1 MKSVSQEELSSAS
14 QPLTEFLNELTEE
27 LGGRRKATEA
37 DQQARAQLRAV
48 VDNNLTGVCFSNLEG
63 TISEANEAFLRS
75 VGYAADVV
83 AAGSL
88 NWRDITAKPFR
99 HLDDQALEQLVFS
112 ATCQP
117 YEKEYVAS
125 DGRNVPVLC
134 SLALTNSDQ
143 QIVCFSFDLTEY
155 KKQLNHLA
163 YYDAL
168 TTLPNQALLKDRLQQ
183 AIALARRNEQM
194 LAVMLV
200 NLDRFK
206 IINDTLGYVT
216 SDQLLQEV
224 ATRLSGCVRD
234 SDTVA
239 RLGSDEF
246 ALLLTQIG
254 RAEDAAKVAQ
264 GIKDVLESPF
274 HFAGQELF
282 AQASIGISLHPD
294 DGSDA
299 MALLKT
305 AGTALNRAK
314 EQGGNDYQ
322 FYTSGRTTKALRQL
336 VLENNLRPGL
346 EREEFLVYYQPQVNI
361 ESFQIVGIEALVRWQ
376 HPGLGLLYPQEF
388 IRMAEE
394 SGLIVSLGEWI
405 LRAACVQS
413 KSWQDAGFEPLRL
426 AINLSARQFQQ
437 PRLIPIIEQILTE
450 TGLDPRYL
458 EFELTEGSVMKDPD
472 EAIKKLNELKQMGVT
487 ISIDDFGTGHSSL
500 SYLKRFPID
509 TLKIDQ
515 SFVREIST
523 DPEVTAIVTAIITL
537 AHALKL
543 NVIAEGVETE
553 EELKFLRSLG
563 CDEVQGF
570 LFSKPISADEFTAML
585 IERSGINSRRNYD
598 TNPLPPLESVA
609 QPSSE

>member
-1 MKSVSQEELSSAS
+1 MKSVSQKRLSSAS
-14 QPLTEFLNELTEE
+14 QPVSEFLNELTEE
-27 LGGRRKATEA
+27 LDSGRKATPA

-48 VDNNLTGVCFSNLEG
+48 FDNNLTGVCFSNFEG
-63 TISEANEAFLRS
+63 TISKANEAFLRS

-99 HLDDQALEQLVFS
+99 HLDDRALEQLVLS

-125 DGRNVPVLC
+125 NGRNVPVLC

-143 QIVCFSFDLTEY
+143 EIVCFSFDLTEY

-163 YYDAL
+163 YHDAL

-183 AIALARRNEQM
+183 AIALARLNEQM

-216 SDQLLQEV
+216 ADQLLQEV
-224 ATRLSGCVRD
+224 ATRLSSCVRD

-246 ALLLTQIG
+246 ALLLTQVG
-254 RAEDAAKVAQ
+254 RAEDAVKVAQ
-264 GIKDVLESPF
+264 CIKDVLESPF

-282 AQASIGISLHPD
+282 VQASIGISLHPD

-322 FYTSGRTTKALRQL
+322 FYTSGRTTRALRQL
-336 VLENNLRPGL
+336 VLENNFRPGL
-346 EREEFLVYYQPQVNI
+346 EREEFVVYYQPQVNI
-361 ESFQIVGIEALVRWQ
+361 ESCQIVGIEALVRWQ
-376 HPGLGLLYPQEF
+376 HPGLGLLYPKEF

-394 SGLIVSLGEWI
+394 SGLIVSLGEWV

-437 PRLIPIIEQILTE
+437 PRLIPIIEQIVTE

-487 ISIDDFGTGHSSL
+487 ISIDDFGTGYSSL
-500 SYLKRFPID
+500 NYLKRFPID

-553 EELKFLRSLG
+553 EQLKFLRSLG

-585 IERSGINSRRNYD
+585 IERSEINSQRNYN
-598 TNPLPPLESVA
+598 TNPLPTPETVA
-609 QPSSE
+609 QPKR

>member
-48 VDNNLTGVCFSNLEG
+48 VDNNLTGVCFSNFEG

-134 SLALTNSDQ
+134 SLALTNSAQ
-143 QIVCFSFDLTEY
+143 EIVCFSFDLTEY

-163 YYDAL
+163 YHDAL

-553 EELKFLRSLG
+553 EQLKFLRSLG

>member
-48 VDNNLTGVCFSNLEG
+48 VDNNLTGVCFSNFEG

-143 QIVCFSFDLTEY
+143 EIVCFSFDLTEY

-163 YYDAL
+163 YHDAL

-336 VLENNLRPGL
+336 VFENNLRPGL

-553 EELKFLRSLG
+553 EQLKFLRSLG

>member
-1 MKSVSQEELSSAS
+1 MKSVSQEVSSAS
-14 QPLTEFLNELTEE
+14 KPQTEFLKELTEE
-27 LGGRRKATEA
+27 LGCRRKEAEA
-37 DQQARAQLRAV
+37 DQQAKARVRAV
-48 VDNNLTGVCFSNLEG
+48 IDDNLTGVCFSNLEG

-88 NWRDITAKPFR
+88 NWRHITSKPFR
-99 HLDDQALEQLVFS
+99 HLDDQALEQLVLS

-117 YEKEYVAS
+117 YEKVFVAS

-134 SLALTNSDQ
+134 SLALTSDQ
-143 QIVCFSFDLTEY
+143 EIVCFSFDLTEY

-163 YYDAL
+163 YHDAL

-194 LAVMLV
+194 LAVLLV

-216 SDQLLQEV
+216 ADQLLQEV

-246 ALLLTQIG
+246 ALLLTHIG
-254 RAEDAAKVAQ
+254 RTEDAAKVAQ

-274 HFAGQELF
+274 HFGGQELF
-282 AQASIGISLHPD
+282 VQASIGISLHPD

-361 ESFQIVGIEALVRWQ
+361 ESCQIVGIEALVRWQ

-437 PRLIPIIEQILTE
+437 PRLIPIIEQILME
-450 TGLDPRYL
+450 TGLNPRYL

-472 EAIKKLNELKQMGVT
+472 EAITKLNELKQMGVT
-487 ISIDDFGTGHSSL
+487 ISIDDFGTGYSSL
-500 SYLKRFPID
+500 NYLKRFPID

-523 DPEVTAIVTAIITL
+523 DPEGAAIVTAIITL

-553 EELKFLRSLG
+553 EQFKFLRSLG

-570 LFSKPISADEFTAML
+570 LFGKPISANEFTAML
-585 IERSGINSRRNYD
+585 IERSAINSRGNYN
-598 TNPLPPLESVA
+598 TNPLPLLESVV
-609 QPSSE
+609 QPKR

>member
-1 MKSVSQEELSSAS
+1 MKSVSQKRLSSAS
-14 QPLTEFLNELTEE
+14 QPVSEFPNELAEE
-27 LGGRRKATEA
+27 LDSRRTATAA
-37 DQQARAQLRAV
+37 DQQARAQLRAIF
-48 VDNNLTGVCFSNLEG
+48 DNNLTGVCFSNFEG
-63 TISEANEAFLRS
+63 KISKANEAFLRS

-99 HLDDQALEQLVFS
+99 HLDDQALEQLVLS

-143 QIVCFSFDLTEY
+143 EIVCFSFDLTEY

-163 YYDAL
+163 YHDAL

-183 AIALARRNEQM
+183 AIALARLNEQM

-206 IINDTLGYVT
+206 VINDTLGYVT
-216 SDQLLQEV
+216 ADQLLQEV

-254 RAEDAAKVAQ
+254 RAEDAVKVAQ
-264 GIKDVLESPF
+264 CIRDVLESPF

-282 AQASIGISLHPD
+282 VQASIGISLHPD

-361 ESFQIVGIEALVRWQ
+361 ESCQIVGIEALVRWQ
-376 HPGLGLLYPQEF
+376 HPGLGLLYPKEF

-394 SGLIVSLGEWI
+394 SGLIVSLGEWT

-413 KSWQDAGFEPLRL
+413 KSWQDAGYEPLRL

-437 PRLIPIIEQILTE
+437 PRLIPIIEEILTE

-487 ISIDDFGTGHSSL
+487 IAIDDFGTGYSSL
-500 SYLKRFPID
+500 NYLKRFPID

-553 EELKFLRSLG
+553 EQLKFLRSLD

-585 IERSGINSRRNYD
+585 IERSGINSRRNYN
-598 TNPLPPLESVA
+598 TNPLPTPETVA
-609 QPSSE
+609 QPKR

>member
-1 MKSVSQEELSSAS
+1 MKSVSQELSSAS
-14 QPLTEFLNELTEE
+14 KPLTEFLNELTEE
-27 LGGRRKATEA
+27 LSGRRKETEP
-37 DQQARAQLRAV
+37 DKQAEARVKAV

-63 TISEANEAFLRS
+63 TISKANEAFLRS

-88 NWRDITAKPFR
+88 NWREITAKPFR
-99 HLDDQALEQLVFS
+99 HLDDQALEQLVLS

-117 YEKEYVAS
+117 YEKEYVAC
-125 DGRNVPVLC
+125 DGRKVPVLC

-143 QIVCFSFDLTEY
+143 EIVCFSFDLSEY

-163 YYDAL
+163 YHDAL

-194 LAVMLV
+194 LAVILV

-216 SDQLLQEV
+216 ADQLLQEV
-224 ATRLSGCVRD
+224 ATRLSSCVRD

-246 ALLLTQIG
+246 ALLLTHIG

-264 GIKDVLESPF
+264 GIKDIFESPF

-282 AQASIGISLHPD
+282 VQASIGISLHPD
-294 DGSDA
+294 DGVDA

-361 ESFQIVGIEALVRWQ
+361 ESCQIVGIEALVRWQ

-405 LRAACVQS
+405 LRAACVQC

-426 AINLSARQFQQ
+426 GINLSARQFQQ

-487 ISIDDFGTGHSSL
+487 ISIDDFGTGYSSL
-500 SYLKRFPID
+500 NYLKRFPID

-523 DPEVTAIVTAIITL
+523 DPEGAAIVTAIITL

-553 EELKFLRSLG
+553 EQFKFLRSLG

-570 LFSKPISADEFTAML
+570 LFGKPISANEFTAML
-585 IERSGINSRRNYD
+585 IERSAINSRRNYD
-598 TNPLPPLESVA
+598 TNPLPPLETVA
-609 QPSSE
+609 QPKR